1 MAEQVTERRA
11 EKVAY
16 ECYEGAGAGTGFA
29 LLLLFQTDLGGVLP
43 LSSSCPSSRSEQE
56 EEIELDYMSP

>member
-16 ECYEGAGAGTGFA
+16 ESYEGAGAGTGFV

-56 EEIELDYMSP
+56 EEIELD